1 MAKARADLINELRES
16 KGWSQEMLSKK
27 AGIDPKTMSK
37 LLNGGECRLST
48 IALIAEALGVEPG
61 RLIVGNDPDPPDGA
75 PPAAVQSAKVKVQ
88 LKVNLDYDTFD
99 ELRHLE
105 EILPRLKA
113 IIGGR
118 HDINII
124 AIARGSVLVTLSME
138 AEDVKR
144 LISAYLNE
152 KLDPLQIVSLNI
164 LSQHFE
170 MPDDLPRLVD
180 EDARYDWELFHID
193 FPDDL
198 PEDGQIYGVRRRRRG
213 DSKR

>member
-1 MAKARADLINELRES
+1 MAKVHADQIHELRES
-16 KGWSQEMLSKK
+16 KGWSQEMLAKK

-61 RLIVGNDPDPPDGA
+61 LLIVGNDPDPPDGA
-75 PPAAVQSAKVKVQ
+75 PPAVLQAARVKVQ

-105 EILPRLKA
+105 ELLPRLKE
-113 IIGGR
+113 IIGAR

-124 AIARGSVLVTLSME
+124 AIARGSVLVTLSMA
-138 AEDVKR
+138 AEDVKL
-144 LISAYLNE
+144 LISAYLKE
-152 KLDPLQIVSLNI
+152 KLDPLQIESLNV
-164 LSQHFE
+164 LSSHFE

-180 EDARYDWELFHID
+180 EDAREEWDLFHID
-193 FPDDL
+193 MPTEFPKDT
-198 PEDGQIYGVRRRRRG
+198 GTQHIRRRKRG
-213 DSKR
+213 DSHQ